1 MALSGQAC
9 GTDWC
14 RYVICRVRPVRT
26 VDKLY
31 ELVGAGIGFGRDGRA
46 RNGLAAAIRL

>member
-9 GTDWC
+9 ITDWC
-14 RYVICRVRPVRT
+14 RYVICRVRPVRA

-31 ELVGAGIGFGRDGRA
+31 VLVGAGIGLSGDGRA
-46 RNGLAAAIRL
+46 RNG